1 MIPKFRL
8 RLTPATALK
17 AIALISLYLVVL
29 ALMPPARTTYD
40 ALAAT
45 YRSLASAERLVL
57 AQAEEE
63 PAR

>member
-1 MIPKFRL
+1 MIPKIRL

-17 AIALISLYLVVL
+17 AIALISLYLAIL

-40 ALAAT
+40 ALAAI
-45 YRSLASAERLVL
+45 YKSLTSPERVALALAE
-57 AQAEEE
+57 AE